1 MSQRN
6 PLILLAMLF
15 ATTVTGVALAA
26 DPATP
31 ADKRVRLDANGD
43 GVIDRQ
49 EAAASPRLAARFDE
63 LDKNKDG
70 KLSRDEWPQWRHTGR
85 GHGGQQGGRHGAS
98 RGGERG
104 GFLAA
109 MDTDKDGRVSAA
121 EYRAYFDKLDVNKDG
136 YIDRADREARA
147 KQRHDAWFAAVDTD
161 KDGKLSKAELEA
173 ARARMGVRGAY
184 GQGGWQGR
192 RGSHDAAPAPLSP
205 NAPVQK

>member
-70 KLSRDEWPQWRHTGR
+70 KLSGDELPQWRHGSR
-85 GHGGQQGGRHGAS
+85 GHGGGSEGRHGS
-98 RGGERG
+98 RHGGGRGGL
-104 GFLAA
+104 LAA

-147 KQRHDAWFAAVDTD
+147 KQRYDAWFAAADTD

-173 ARARMGVRGAY
+173 ARAKMGARGGHAE
-184 GQGGWQGR
+184 GGWHGP
-192 RGSHDAAPAPLSP
+192 RGSRSAAPASSP
-205 NAPVQK
+205 APAVQK